1 MIERRKEEMK
11 EMSSIVHF
19 EIPADDIQRAKAFY
33 SNLFG
38 WKIEGIQG
46 MDYMM
51 IDVFGAPGGGMM
63 MRMHPDQQI
72 TEYIGVPSVDEY
84 AAKVAKLGG
93 KIIVPKKAVPGMGYF
108 VICMDTE
115 NNAFGIW
122 EMDQT
127 AK

>member
-1 MIERRKEEMK
+1 
-11 EMSSIVHF
+11 MSSIVHF

-33 SNLFG
+33 SSLFG

-46 MDYMM
+46 MDYAM

-63 MRMHPDQQI
+63 KRMHPDQQI
-72 TEYIGVPSVDEY
+72 TDYIGVPSVDEY
-84 AAKVAKLGG
+84 AAKVEKLGG

-115 NNAFGIW
+115 NNSFGIW
-122 EMDQT
+122 EMSPT